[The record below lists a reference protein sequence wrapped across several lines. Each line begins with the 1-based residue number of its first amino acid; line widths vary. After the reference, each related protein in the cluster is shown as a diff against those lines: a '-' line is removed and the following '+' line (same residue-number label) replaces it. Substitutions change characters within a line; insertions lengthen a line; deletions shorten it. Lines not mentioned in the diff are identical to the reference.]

1 MTADRAPV
9 VVQAAIIEREG
20 RFLLTRRLRGTHL
33 AGLWEFPGGKCEPG
47 ESAEAC
53 LARELAEELGV
64 VARVGELVLDTV
76 HAYPERTVHLFFRRC
91 EIDGDPVPLLEQQM
105 RWTSREELTQLDFPE
120 ADRELIRRLSQP
132 TVRSSSSPSDR

>member
-1 MTADRAPV
+1 MI
-9 VVQAAIIEREG
+9 VQAAIIERDG

-53 LARELAEELGV
+53 LVRELAEELGV
-64 VARVGELVLDTV
+64 TARVGELVLDTV

-91 EIDGDPVPLLEQQM
+91 DIAGEPAARLNQEM
-105 RWTSREELTQLDFPE
+105 RWTSREELGRLEFPE
-120 ADRELIRRLSQP
+120 ADRELIRLLTQG
-132 TVRSSSSPSDR
+132 V

>member
-1 MTADRAPV
+1 MTAERPPV
-9 VVQAAIIEREG
+9 IVQAAIIERDG

-53 LARELAEELGV
+53 LVRELAEELGV
-64 VARVGELVLDTV
+64 TARVGELVLDTV

-91 EIDGDPVPLLEQQM
+91 DIAGEPAARLNQEM
-105 RWTSREELTQLDFPE
+105 RWTSREELGRLEFPE
-120 ADRELIRRLSQP
+120 ADRELIRLLTQG
-132 TVRSSSSPSDR
+132 V

>member
-1 MTADRAPV
+1 MTAELPPV
-9 VVQAAIIEREG
+9 IVQAAIIERDG

-53 LARELAEELGV
+53 LVRELAEELGV
-64 VARVGELVLDTV
+64 TARVGELVLDTV

-91 EIDGDPVPLLEQQM
+91 DIAGEPAARLNQEM
-105 RWTSREELTQLDFPE
+105 RWTSREELGRLEFPE
-120 ADRELIRRLSQP
+120 ADRELIRLLTQG
-132 TVRSSSSPSDR
+132 V